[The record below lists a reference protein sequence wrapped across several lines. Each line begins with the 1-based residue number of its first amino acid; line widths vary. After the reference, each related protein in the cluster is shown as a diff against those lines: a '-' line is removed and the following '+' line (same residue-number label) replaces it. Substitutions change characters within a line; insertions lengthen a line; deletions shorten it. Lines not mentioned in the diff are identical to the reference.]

1 MSLNNI
7 ATIILAAGKGTR
19 LKPLTDNWPKCLM
32 PIGGKPLLEHWLETL
47 RALNLSKTLVNL
59 HYLAPI
65 VTGFLSR
72 KRFHGWVEWAFEE
85 ELLGTAGTIKKN
97 KHFIGDDTLLLIHA
111 DNWSLCK
118 LDEFIDFHQNHRPKD
133 CPITMMTFETRSPET
148 CGIVELNE
156 KNIVI
161 NFHEKVLN
169 APGNNANAAIYL
181 IEKEV
186 IDWIDS
192 HPQKKDFSTE
202 VIPHFM
208 GRIATWHND
217 FTHRD
222 IGTIKD
228 LQLAQNDDK
237 PFFEPWQEADEWQKQ
252 FLKNSVH
259 HSIIKS

>member
-1 MSLNNI
+1 MRINNI
-7 ATIILAAGKGTR
+7 ATILLAAGKGTR
-19 LKPLTDNWPKCLM
+19 LKPLTDEWPKCLM
-32 PIGGKPLLEHWLETL
+32 PIGSKPLLEYWLEAL
-47 RALNLSKTLVNL
+47 KELNLSKTLVNL

-65 VTGFLSR
+65 VIEFLSR
-72 KRFHGWVEWAFEE
+72 EKFNGWAEWILEE

-97 KHFIGDDTLLLIHA
+97 KDFIGNDTLLLIHA

-118 LDEFIDFHQNHRPKD
+118 LDEFIDFHENHRPKH
-133 CPITMMTFETRSPET
+133 CPITMMTFETKSPET
-148 CGIVELNE
+148 CGIVELNAE
-156 KNIVI
+156 NIVMH
-161 NFHEKVLN
+161 FHEKVSN
-169 APGNNANAAIYL
+169 PPGNKANAAIYL

-186 IDWIDS
+186 IDWIYS
-192 HPQKKDFSTE
+192 HPAHKDFSTE

-222 IGTIKD
+222 IGAIKD

-237 PFFEPWQEADEWQKQ
+237 PLFDLRQEEDEWQKK
-252 FLKNSVH
+252 FLKNPVH